1 MPGYLNRAA
10 RHEYGKPLVSTLLRS
25 RQSAE
30 KERLLFES
38 RNGRREVRMRHEM
51 FERELDGSAQQAD
64 GMQTFRDFLAGIDII
79 NEHSFAMS
87 PQQSEILMMC
97 LQAVLQ
103 QVFTQGELI
112 KHLSFLLDFF
122 GMDELFEDVIIQ
134 MRRRGGK
141 TIVISCFIALF
152 IVCMPE
158 GNTNV
163 FSSSARVSTAMKDV
177 VRGVVHKLVA
187 HGERFRGC
195 RIETDNKE
203 TLALR
208 SVHGTLNI
216 VNFFPSNEKI
226 GARVPCPLSSRQW
239 IAVRSPP
246 SFLTL
251 LFLFISPHH
260 THTHSL
266 FWLCYWL
273 DDLDVASGF
282 GFLETLAILLRR
294 SARFKSVHLFL
305 FDD

>member
-1 MPGYLNRAA
+1 MSGFLHRKTQGPDAND
-10 RHEYGKPLVSTLLRS
+10 LVSTLRHS
-25 RQSAE
+25 RETAE
-30 KERLLFES
+30 KSRLLWES

-51 FERELDGSAQQAD
+51 FEREFDGSAQQVD
-64 GMQTFRDFLAGIDII
+64 GMQTFRDFLAGIDIV
-79 NEHSFAMS
+79 NEHSYAMS
-87 PQQSEILMMC
+87 PEQSEILIMC

-103 QVFTQGELI
+103 QIFTQSELI

-163 FSSSARVSTAMKDV
+163 FSSSARVSKAMKDV
-177 VRGVVHKLVA
+177 VRGVVEKLVV

-195 RIETDNKE
+195 RVVTDNKE

-208 SVHGTLNI
+208 SVHGTTNI

-226 GARVPCPLSSRQW
+226 GADVPLS
-239 IAVRSPP
+239 PP
-246 SFLTL
+246 
-251 LFLFISPHH
+251 PRKH
-260 THTHSL
+260 T
-266 FWLCYWL
+266 
-273 DDLDVASGF
+273 
-282 GFLETLAILLRR
+282 R
-294 SARFKSVHLFL
+294 
-305 FDD
+305 